1 VFPYVTLA
9 ARRVRSIPLLIS
21 SKHAATASSRVAAI
35 LVVLI
40 GLILWTSKHC
50 DTRFLDGDS
59 CKIAGEQKRYRRLC

>member
-1 VFPYVTLA
+1 
-9 ARRVRSIPLLIS
+9 LIS

-50 DTRFLDGDS
+50 DTRFFDGDS